1 MKGRVGANARSIELG
16 EFKEQ
21 RKNMCVWGI
30 IKPKWG
36 LPNDLVVKDL
46 ALSLLCFRS
55 LLWLRLDSWS
65 RKFCMPQVWP
75 KTKKKKKK
83 KKKKPM
89 VNVPGQYR
97 WMKRRQFLFN
107 VH

>member
-75 KTKKKKKK
+75 KTKS
-83 KKKKPM
+83 
-89 VNVPGQYR
+89 
-97 WMKRRQFLFN
+97 
-107 VH
+107 